1 MIWLIILPI
10 FLVCLV
16 LFFGRAFPLKIHE
29 DEPDGPA
36 SESRAEND
44 ASPES

>member
-16 LFFGRAFPLKIHE
+16 LFFGRAFPLKIDE
-29 DEPDGPA
+29 DEPDVPA
-36 SESRAEND
+36 SESRSED
-44 ASPES
+44 GSSPRS

>member
-16 LFFGRAFPLKIHE
+16 LFFGRAFPLKIDE
-29 DEPDGPA
+29 DESDAPA
-36 SESRAEND
+36 SHGRREGGSP
-44 ASPES
+44 PES

>member
-16 LFFGRAFPLKIHE
+16 LFFGRAFPLKIDE
-29 DEPDGPA
+29 DEPEAPVSEGRREDG
-36 SESRAEND
+36 SSRR
-44 ASPES
+44 S